1 MAKRHPL
8 QNALAPLLLPLSLLY
23 GLGGHIRRSLCRDR
37 HSGQWRPSR
46 PCISIGNIS
55 WGGTGK
61 TPVTDW
67 LLADASRKGLH
78 AAVLTRGYG
87 AQPSHLPLRA
97 AAGVPASECGDE
109 PLMLAL
115 RHPDAV
121 ILVDPDRN
129 RAGRFLE
136 STAPPDLYLL
146 DDGFQHL
153 STGRDLDLVLLDQDD
168 VRLSPVPGHQP
179 SNWNRIIP
187 AGSWREPASALQDAD
202 AYLIKAEPEDWPELV
217 HALRSRLKAWPRPVF
232 AFRMA
237 PVGLLPVH
245 AGLQTGIQ
253 HTPLDA
259 SAVQGPYAFVCGI
272 GDPAQALHTVTAF
285 LGREPEHILAFPDH
299 HDFSRE
305 QVHLAKIGL
314 PLICTGKDAVK
325 LSALHLPVPCFSL
338 EVSAHFFASLSAE
351 ELTGSG
357 QEAAVPF
364 ELWWENWLRNHLH

>member
-23 GLGGHIRRSLCRDR
+23 GAGGRIRRARSSRSPNR
-37 HSGQWRPSR
+37 WKPSR
-46 PCISIGNIS
+46 PCVSVGNIS

-67 LLADASRKGLH
+67 LLDDAARRGLRV
-78 AAVLTRGYG
+78 AVLTRGYG
-87 AQPSHLPLRA
+87 AKPSHLPLRA

-121 ILVDPDRN
+121 IMVDPDRN
-129 RAGRFLE
+129 RAGRLLE
-136 STAPPDLYLL
+136 NTSPPDLYLL

-168 VRLSPVPGHQP
+168 VRLHPAPGHQP

-187 AGSWREPASALQDAD
+187 AGSWREPVSALQDAD
-202 AYLIKAEPEDWPELV
+202 AYLIKAEPEDWPELTE
-217 HALRSRLKAWPRPVF
+217 ALRMRLKQWPRPVF

-237 PVGLLPVH
+237 PVGLRP
-245 AGLQTGIQ
+245 AAADLQDQ
-253 HTPLDA
+253 TPLLEA
-259 SAVQGPYAFVCGI
+259 SAIQGPYVFACGI
-272 GDPAQALHTVTAF
+272 GNPSQALHTVTSF
-285 LGREPEHILAFPDH
+285 FGRAPERMLTFPDH

-305 QVHLAKIGL
+305 KSGFESIKL
-314 PLICTGKDAVK
+314 PLVCTGKDAVK
-325 LSALHLPVPCFSL
+325 LAALHLPVPCCSL
-338 EVSAHFFASLSAE
+338 EVSAHFVASLSAE

-357 QEAAVPF
+357 QEASVSF
-364 ELWWENWLRNHLH
+364 ELWWENWLRNHLN